1 MRYRF
6 VIFVS
11 TLVSVL
17 VFLGQWDLQAAPQRF
32 ETAPDVSGVKLKLP
46 YSLSAANQTVTVVAR
61 LAGDP
66 ITVAQSK
73 QGRPLTAAEKQEIRN
88 GLRGQQAAVRPRI
101 EALGATV
108 LFQFQNSLNGI
119 KVTIPRNRLAD
130 LGQIPGV
137 VEVIPV
143 AIHELDHQNSIPLIG

>member
-1 MRYRF
+1 
-6 VIFVS
+6 
-11 TLVSVL
+11 
-17 VFLGQWDLQAAPQRF
+17 
-32 ETAPDVSGVKLKLP
+32 
-46 YSLSAANQTVTVVAR
+46 
-61 LAGDP
+61 
-66 ITVAQSK
+66 
-73 QGRPLTAAEKQEIRN
+73 KQEIRN

-143 AIHELDHQNSIPLIG
+143 AIHELDHQNSIPLIGAPAVWDAIGGAYHGEGIKVAVIDSGIDYTHANFGGPGTVAAWNDAFAHSTAAADPTLFGPAAPKVKGGTDLVG